1 MEAVLP
7 KLMKMMPFLF
17 GIGFIAPCVAQIL
30 PRLGLVPPAGMTPV
44 AFGLA
49 VGGAWGLIAN
59 LRGRW
64 L

>member
-1 MEAVLP
+1 MVL
-7 KLMKMMPFLF
+7 KQVLAWMPLLF
-17 GIGFIAPCVAQIL
+17 GIGFIAPLIAQL
-30 PRLGLVPPAGMTPV
+30 MALWGVPAPFGISPIAC
-44 AFGLA
+44 GLA